1 MGGLSYRVVR
11 KYRRIAR
18 DNGLAPVYGTADLPV
33 GVEGA
38 DVPGFKFDVVTKD
51 CGLSRRLYVA

>member
-1 MGGLSYRVVR
+1 MYGWSDNARTVQWVRVNILISNGDR
-11 KYRRIAR
+11 KAI
-18 DNGLAPVYGTADLPV
+18 DLPV

>member
-1 MGGLSYRVVR
+1 MGGQSIRVVLR
-11 KYRRIAR
+11 KYRRVAGERGRI
-18 DNGLAPVYGTADLPV
+18 NLPV